1 MAVSDLRLGGRL
13 VARLRLHHRKAALAA
28 LLALALLF
36 NGVAIAGTVVA
47 GNFGRSPAF
56 PSTPNGRF
64 PQETAQIIQ
73 FKQAQTLRA
82 ADQQAGRP
90 EKTPLEYRKLAAGGV
105 GLSALAMVGLGES
118 AAQQSQMIGSIG
130 GSLSAIGAV
139 MCATGYGCAFG
150 GPLAAVGAVMFLGS
164 QGICLVSDCSIRTT
178 SNGTVD
184 GTGITGSEVRSTD
197 KQPGGSS
204 SAFTNYNDGDRMT
217 IASSD
222 LAKHGVGH
230 EFVIS
235 YEGFRRAIFVPYS
248 PSGSYLLRSMF
259 GDMVYTDF
267 SSYPSYA
274 QNRSAQDMT
283 VCPQS
288 GCSGDSYRYFAE
300 PSNCVGGYTR
310 CILFVSTQTFQ
321 SANAVVVSNY
331 EPVKQVP
338 FIGLG
343 SGAQL
348 PPQSA
353 AKTVSPDFMAQVA
366 NGLWQAQGQNAPVP
380 YSDANKVTKADV
392 DAYREQWPDR
402 ASNLADFARPI
413 SAPGQPP
420 KIGPIDDP
428 ASPPSQVEVTNP
440 AQETGAGGSSKSEE
454 PDTELDDDPGLL
466 GDVMQPARDFL
477 GGDFAKFMTP
487 GFSLP
492 AASCP
497 VFTIDLPTLL
507 GHQDRSAP
515 QSSAFLCNWFMD
527 VRPLIVGILR
537 MMYVFGALIIV
548 FKRS

>member
-1 MAVSDLRLGGRL
+1 M
-13 VARLRLHHRKAALAA
+13 RLHHRKAALAA
-28 LLALALLF
+28 LLALVLLF
-36 NGVAIAGTVVA
+36 NGVANAGTVVA

-164 QGICLVSDCSIRTT
+164 QGLCLVSDCSIRTT
-178 SNGTVD
+178 SDGTVD
-184 GTGITGSEVRSTD
+184 GTGITGSDVKAVEKVQGRPD
-197 KQPGGSS
+197 PNIPNINP
-204 SAFTNYNDGDRMT
+204 ANYGEGVYNGLYSRF
-217 IASSD
+217 
-222 LAKHGVGH
+222 GVGKQ
-230 EFVIS
+230 FIVSDPQGRYRVALLVGYTSI
-235 YEGFRRAIFVPYS
+235 GP
-248 PSGSYLLRSMF
+248 GQLRSIF
-259 GDMVYTDF
+259 GDVVYTDYYAELKFGVPRTQDMVPCGYNSANRCPSGQMFFDSSGTATNCAGYNPCVLYF
-267 SSYPSYA
+267 SSRATDAPSGQIVY
-274 QNRSAQDMT
+274 DY
-283 VCPQS
+283 V
-288 GCSGDSYRYFAE
+288 
-300 PSNCVGGYTR
+300 
-310 CILFVSTQTFQ
+310 
-321 SANAVVVSNY
+321 
-331 EPVKQVP
+331 PVKQVP

-343 SGAQL
+343 SGSQL
-348 PPQSA
+348 PPQAA
-353 AKTVSPDFMAQVA
+353 AKTISPDFMAQVA

-392 DAYREQWPDR
+392 DAYRQQWPER
-402 ASNLADFARPI
+402 ASNLADFAHPI

-428 ASPPSQVEVTNP
+428 VSPPSQVEVTNP
-440 AQETGAGGSSKSEE
+440 AQETGTGGSSKSEE

-477 GGDFAKFMTP
+477 GGDFSKFMTP